1 MDIMGRAARV
11 KDQIY
16 EPLED
21 IPLEDIL
28 LRRRELGTD
37 YQYSIEIGFNFT
49 FGSVYNNVV
58 NPRMSTGGRRG
69 GGGARHRR

>member
-1 MDIMGRAARV
+1 MARAARV

-58 NPRMSTGGRRG
+58 NPRMSSGGGRGRY
-69 GGGARHRR
+69 RH